1 MGECGQSNTNEMPF
15 SQRPI
20 VILGAGIIGCA
31 TARQLLLNGF
41 PVILVAEYLPGDQ
54 NIYYASAWAGAA
66 WHAAGGITPDQRYFQ
81 AVTHRILLKMAQD
94 GPEAGVSIVNAREYL
109 EQQPAPDSAIWGKTV
124 VSKFREMSPG
134 EYAPNF
140 NCAWAYETLVTDP
153 TIHMPYLRKQVD
165 SLGGR
170 FIRQRVESLQELYGM
185 FPESRVFIN
194 ASGWGSKTLTDVQDD
209 NCFPERGQNVFLA
222 TDQCNTLHFRN
233 GKEYTYVIPRP
244 LSNGVVLGGV
254 KQQGN
259 LSPEVDMNI
268 ARDEIARAHR
278 LAPKIVPEHPAADK
292 VSYIIGIRPSR
303 KGGFR
308 LDSERKGSRV
318 VLSAY
323 GFGGGGYAFSYG
335 IADALVKMVE
345 RAERENVIL

>member
-1 MGECGQSNTNEMPF
+1 MGECESNTNDVPF

-41 PVILVAEYLPGDQ
+41 PVVLVAEYLPGDQ

-66 WHAAGGITPDQRYFQ
+66 WHAAGGITPDQRYLQ
-81 AVTHRILLKMAQD
+81 AVTHRVLLKMAQD
-94 GPEAGVSIVNAREYL
+94 GPEAGVSIVNVREYL
-109 EQQPAPDSAIWGKTV
+109 EQKPAPDSAIWGKTV
-124 VSKFREMSPG
+124 VSKFREMKPG
-134 EYAPNF
+134 EYPPNF

-153 TIHMPYLRKQVD
+153 TRHMPYIRNLVEF
-165 SLGGR
+165 LGGR
-170 FIRQRVESLQELYGM
+170 FIRQRVESLQELYDM

-222 TDQCNTLHFRN
+222 TDQCDTLHFRN

-244 LSNGVVLGGV
+244 LSKGVVLGGV
-254 KQQGN
+254 RQQDN
-259 LSPEVDMNI
+259 LSSEVDMDI
-268 ARDEIARAHR
+268 ARDEIARAHQ
-278 LAPKIVPEHPAADK
+278 LAPEIVPEHPAAEK

-308 LDSERKGSRV
+308 LDSERKGHRV

-323 GFGGGGYAFSYG
+323 GFGGGGYSFSYG
-335 IADALVKMVE
+335 IADAVAKMVE
-345 RAERENVIL
+345 RVERENVIL

>member
-1 MGECGQSNTNEMPF
+1 MDECDHLDTDEVPF
-15 SQRPI
+15 PQRPI

-66 WHAAGGITPDQRYFQ
+66 WHAAGGITPDQRYLQ

-109 EQQPAPDSAIWGKTV
+109 EQKPAPDSAIWGKTV
-124 VSKFREMSPG
+124 VAKFRKMSPG
-134 EYAPNF
+134 EYPPNF
-140 NCAWAYETLVTDP
+140 HCAWTYETLVTDP
-153 TIHMPYLRKQVD
+153 TRHMPYLKKQVE
-165 SLGGR
+165 SLGGH
-170 FIRQRVESLQELYGM
+170 FIRQRVESLQELYDI

-222 TDQCNTLHFRN
+222 TDQCHTLYFRN

-259 LSPEVDMNI
+259 LSPEVDMDI
-268 ARDEIARAHR
+268 AWDEIARAHR
-278 LAPKIVPEHPAADK
+278 LAPEIVPEQPAADK

-308 LDSERKGSRV
+308 LESERKGNRV

-323 GFGGGGYAFSYG
+323 GFGGGGFAFSYG

-345 RAERENVIL
+345 RVERENVI